1 MTKSWTDKDM
11 LEFARIAS
19 GGPYG
24 DYKGCKSLQSKLKK
38 YKIMSKETVKKYSV
52 ELRFVEMEVDKD
64 SIEKGCMEVTE
75 LGSNWETLKIF
86 DDYDEAQESFKDY
99 VKQLT

>member
-1 MTKSWTDKDM
+1 LSKQWNDKDM

-19 GGPYG
+19 EGSYG

-38 YKIMSKETVKKYSV
+38 YKLMSKETVKKYSV
-52 ELRFVEMEVDKD
+52 ELHFVEMEVDKD
-64 SIEKGCMEVTE
+64 SIEKGCIEVTE
-75 LGSNWETLKIF
+75 VGSNWETLKIF